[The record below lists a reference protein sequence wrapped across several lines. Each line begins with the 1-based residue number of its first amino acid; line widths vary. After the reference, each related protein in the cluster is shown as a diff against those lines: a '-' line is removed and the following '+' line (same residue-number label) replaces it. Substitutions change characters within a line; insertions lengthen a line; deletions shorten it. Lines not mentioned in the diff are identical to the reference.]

1 MIFHI
6 NYTSSDWQEEEEEGQ
21 ESMECIQANQIF
33 PRKPPVLEEE
43 SLQVPFPELHG
54 EFTEYVGR
62 AEDAI
67 IAMSRYRLHIKFK
80 ESIVNVPLQL
90 IETVECRDMFQLH
103 VTCKDCKVVRC
114 QFSTLEQCQ
123 VWLKRLSAAVRP
135 PSLLEDLFS
144 FAFHAWCVGVYA
156 GEKEQQG
163 ELCRPGE
170 HVTSWFKN
178 EVERM
183 GFDTQNAWRISDIN
197 SKLCSSYPQQLLVPA
212 WITDKE
218 LENVAAFRSWKRFPA
233 VVFRWV
239 CRTGAVIAR
248 CGQPEVSWWGWRN
261 ADDEHLVQSIAKAC
275 AVDGSSRKHLAIGSY
290 TNGTNEINGTNDLVD
305 TDFESSLTNSSE
317 VETLAIQP
325 QKLLILDARS
335 YAAAVANR
343 AKGGGCEC
351 PEYYPNCEVVFM
363 GMANIHSIRKSF
375 QSLRFLCTQMPDPAN
390 WLSALESTK
399 WLQHLSL
406 LLKAALLVVNA
417 VDRDHRPVLVHC
429 SDGWD
434 RTPQI
439 AALSK
444 LLLDPYYRT
453 IEGFQV
459 LVETEWLDF
468 GHKFADRCGHGENSE
483 DLNERCPVFLQW
495 LDCVHQL
502 QRQFPCS
509 FEFNEAFLVKM
520 VQHSYSCLF
529 GTFLCNSGK
538 EREDRRVRER
548 TCSVWSLLR
557 PANRILRNMLYSSH
571 SETLWLLFSSPT
583 TPSDESCAPYPVPG
597 ANTEDTP
604 LGRRPKTRSFDNLPS
619 ACELGSSLAP
629 NRRSSDPSLNEKWQD
644 HRRSLEL
651 NIAVGPDAGG
661 AQEQDG
667 RANSQPV
674 AAGPQAGMDDSELED
689 SPEGQQ
695 TELRDGASKGSV
707 SAGEAIEL
715 SIELAVAEGQM
726 ENILQEAT
734 KEEAGAEAQR
744 EVNATAAV
752 ARSPIDANG
761 TETEKEVKASD
772 FETDKQANANGAET
786 TITNGHHP
794 GNGTDEPE
802 EESGVSPA
810 SPPLPTDV
818 STDVP
823 EEQEALER
831 RESEELV
838 EQVLENCTAQEEP
851 EHNPTPSTAQP
862 APAAPRTFTNGFGER
877 TPEEPETAV
886 YLLPLEPESS
896 RHHSEALV
904 QADQRS
910 SLMESSTET
919 LTEEACS
926 RPEAPVQAPICPGP
940 QPRTEGRSQLS
951 CLRRVNGEAEPEQG
965 ASRTL
970 NGGHKRPSVSAFQSL
985 SAEPS
990 REGLCNGESSEG
1002 EPCGGPHWA
1011 KVNGERAQL
1020 SRQVSLASCSSL
1032 TLHRRGSCSQHR
1044 CFHTLLGRRAA
1055 TPSPEQPA
1063 RSHLDDDGL
1072 TLHMDTIQQRLRQI
1086 EAGHQMEVDMLKKQV
1101 QELWSRLEIVS
1112 FPLTQTSMTDSECN
1126 LDANCL
1132 SRCSTELF
1140 SEASWEQVD
1149 KNDTEVTRWY
1159 PDHLAAQCYGCESRF
1174 WLATRKHHCR
1184 NCGNVFCASCCD
1196 QKIPVPSQQLFEP
1209 TRVCKTCYG
1218 SLQINTTPNPMELE
1232 EPITAS
1238 SN

>member
-1 MIFHI
+1 
-6 NYTSSDWQEEEEEGQ
+6 
-21 ESMECIQANQIF
+21 
-33 PRKPPVLEEE
+33 
-43 SLQVPFPELHG
+43 
-54 EFTEYVGR
+54 
-62 AEDAI
+62 
-67 IAMSRYRLHIKFK
+67 
-80 ESIVNVPLQL
+80 VPLQL
-90 IETVECRDMFQLH
+90 IESVECRDMFQLH

-114 QFSTLEQCQ
+114 QFSAFEQCQ
-123 VWLKRLSAAVRP
+123 EWLKRLNAVVHP
-135 PSLLEDLFS
+135 PSRLEDLFS
-144 FAFHAWCVGVYA
+144 FAFHAWCMEVYA
-156 GEKEQQG
+156 GEKEQHG

-197 SKLCSSYPQQLLVPA
+197 SKFRLCPSYPQQLLVPA

-233 VVFRWV
+233 VVYRHQS
-239 CRTGAVIAR
+239 TGAVIAR

-261 ADDEHLVQSIAKAC
+261 ADDEHLVH
-275 AVDGSSRKHLAIGSY
+275 SSRKHLSNGSY
-290 TNGTNEINGTNDLVD
+290 ANGTDLPD
-305 TDFESSLTNSSE
+305 TDFESSMTNSSE
-317 VETLAIQP
+317 VETLATQP
-325 QKLLILDARS
+325 HKLLILDARS

-509 FEFNEAFLVKM
+509 FEFNEAFLVKL
-520 VQHSYSCLF
+520 VQHTYSCLF
-529 GTFLCNSGK
+529 GTFLCNSGN
-538 EREDRRVRER
+538 EREDRHVQER

-557 PANRILRNMLYSSH
+557 PANRTLRNMLYSSH
-571 SETLWLLFSSPT
+571 SETVLHPVCHVRNLMLSSPT
-583 TPSDESCAPYPVPG
+583 TPSDDSCAPYPVPG
-597 ANTEDTP
+597 ANPEDAP
-604 LGRRPKTRSFDNLPS
+604 LGRCTKTRSFDNLPS
-619 ACELGSSLAP
+619 ACELGSPLAP

-651 NIAVGPDAGG
+651 NMTVGTEEGGGQDQEEQHNGQPEDESYPDTA
-661 AQEQDG
+661 
-667 RANSQPV
+667 
-674 AAGPQAGMDDSELED
+674 DSELDD
-689 SPEGQQ
+689 SPQPRDSHTKLGRGAPEGPA
-695 TELRDGASKGSV
+695 T
-707 SAGEAIEL
+707 AGEDAEEAEL
-715 SIELAVAEGQM
+715 SVAVGVAEGQM

-734 KEEAGAEAQR
+734 KEEAGADVQR
-744 EVNATAAV
+744 EG
-752 ARSPIDANG
+752 SPSVSHVINSNDTELEVEAKTEEEEDQSAEVNG
-761 TETEKEVKASD
+761 TGTQPEPFS
-772 FETDKQANANGAET
+772 
-786 TITNGHHP
+786 NGHHP
-794 GNGTDEPE
+794 ENGVADTE
-802 EESGVSPA
+802 EDGVSLP
-810 SPPLPTDV
+810 SPPLPTQV
-818 STDVP
+818 AEEL
-823 EEQEALER
+823 EEQEAEVAQI
-831 RESEELV
+831 SEHLV
-838 EQVLENCTAQEEP
+838 DQVLENCSVREEP
-851 EHNPTPSTAQP
+851 AHRPSESSSAESES
-862 APAAPRTFTNGFGER
+862 AAHTTLTNGFTDR
-877 TPEEPETAV
+877 PEELSADEETCEN
-886 YLLPLEPESS
+886 PDSS
-896 RHHSEALV
+896 RDISDPIEHVDKKA
-904 QADQRS
+904 

-926 RPEAPVQAPICPGP
+926 RLEPPAQLPVCLSRQPFSEA
-940 QPRTEGRSQLS
+940 RSQPACKKGL
-951 CLRRVNGEAEPEQG
+951 ETAERG
-965 ASRTL
+965 VIRTL
-970 NGGHKRPSVSAFQSL
+970 NGGCKRPSVSAFQSVT
-985 SAEPS
+985 AEPIRDGVS
-990 REGLCNGESSEG
+990 NGEISDG
-1002 EPCGGPHWA
+1002 EPCGGLHWA
-1011 KVNGERAQL
+1011 KGNGERAPL
-1020 SRQVSLASCSSL
+1020 SRQVSLASCNSL
-1032 TLHRRGSCSQHR
+1032 ILHGRGSCSQHR
-1044 CFHTLLGRRAA
+1044 LCHMLLGRAA
-1055 TPSPEQPA
+1055 TSPDHPS

-1072 TLHMDTIQQRLRQI
+1072 TLHTDAIQQRLRQI
-1086 EAGHQMEVDMLKKQV
+1086 EAGHQMEVETLKKQV
-1101 QELWSRLEIVS
+1101 QELWSRLENQQHGSHRINGDIGDE
-1112 FPLTQTSMTDSECN
+1112 LTSMTDSEFN
-1126 LDANCL
+1126 LDPNCL

-1149 KNDTEVTRWY
+1149 KQDTEVTRWY

-1174 WLATRKHHCR
+1174 WLATRKHHCSGR
-1184 NCGNVFCASCCD
+1184 DPVQEVWNCGNVFCASCCD

-1209 TRVCKTCYG
+1209 SRVCKSCYS
-1218 SLQINTTPNPMELE
+1218 SLQLSAAPMDLELDK
-1232 EPITAS
+1232 PITAS

>member
-1 MIFHI
+1 M
-6 NYTSSDWQEEEEEGQ
+6 EEEGQ
-21 ESMECIQANQIF
+21 HSLECIQANQIF
-33 PRKPPVLEEE
+33 PKKSPVLEEE
-43 SLQVPFPELHG
+43 NMQVPFPELHG

-67 IAMSRYRLHIKFK
+67 IAMSNYRLHIKFK
-80 ESIVNVPLQL
+80 ESVVNVPLQL
-90 IETVECRDMFQLH
+90 IESVECRDMFQLH
-103 VTCKDCKVVRC
+103 VTCKDCKIVRC
-114 QFSTLEQCQ
+114 QFSTFEQCQ
-123 VWLKRLSAAVRP
+123 EWSKRLNVVIRP
-135 PSLLEDLFS
+135 PSRLEDLFS
-144 FAFHAWCVGVYA
+144 FAFHAWCMDVYA
-156 GEKEQQG
+156 GEKEQHG

-197 SKLCSSYPQQLLVPA
+197 SKFRLCPSYPQQLLVPA

-233 VVFRWV
+233 VVYRHLS
-239 CRTGAVIAR
+239 TGAVIAR

-275 AVDGSSRKHLAIGSY
+275 AVDGSSHKHLPNGSY
-290 TNGTNEINGTNDLVD
+290 TNGSDLPD
-305 TDFESSLTNSSE
+305 TDFESSMSNSSE
-317 VETLAIQP
+317 VETLVIQP
-325 QKLLILDARS
+325 HKLLILDARS

-439 AALSK
+439 VALSK

-509 FEFNEAFLVKM
+509 FEFNEAFLVKL
-520 VQHSYSCLF
+520 VQHTYSCLF

-538 EREDRRVRER
+538 EREDRHVQER

-557 PANRILRNMLYSSH
+557 PANRTLRNMLYSSH
-571 SETLWLLFSSPT
+571 SETVLHPVCHVRNLMLWTAVYLPSSSPT
-583 TPSDESCAPYPVPG
+583 TPSDDSCAPYPVPG
-597 ANTEDTP
+597 ANPEDAP
-604 LGRRPKTRSFDNLPS
+604 LARCTKTRSFDNLPS
-619 ACELGSSLAP
+619 ACELGSSLPP

-651 NIAVGPDAGG
+651 NMAVGPEGG
-661 AQEQDG
+661 GNQDQEVRPYGVGPYPDG
-667 RANSQPV
+667 V
-674 AAGPQAGMDDSELED
+674 DSELDD
-689 SPEGQQ
+689 SPQPQGSHAELGQ
-695 TELRDGASKGSV
+695 GASV
-707 SAGEAIEL
+707 SPAATGEEAEEAEL
-715 SIELAVAEGQM
+715 SVAVAEGQM

-734 KEEAGAEAQR
+734 KEEAGADQR
-744 EVNATAAV
+744 EGSAADTHVINTVDTEVENEANIKDNGNEVQREAFTNGHHAENGVMEAEEDGEPPPLSKQKAEELDQQAAEVTQTPEGLVKQDVENSSVQEEV
-752 ARSPIDANG
+752 AR
-761 TETEKEVKASD
+761 
-772 FETDKQANANGAET
+772 GACESGLGEPHQPAAHR
-786 TITNGHHP
+786 TITNGFV
-794 GNGTDEPE
+794 DRSPE
-802 EESGVSPA
+802 EPRVDEETCPDRGVSEP
-810 SPPLPTDV
+810 
-818 STDVP
+818 
-823 EEQEALER
+823 
-831 RESEELV
+831 V
-838 EQVLENCTAQEEP
+838 EQVDKRA
-851 EHNPTPSTAQP
+851 
-862 APAAPRTFTNGFGER
+862 
-877 TPEEPETAV
+877 
-886 YLLPLEPESS
+886 
-896 RHHSEALV
+896 
-904 QADQRS
+904 

-919 LTEEACS
+919 LTEEACNRS
-926 RPEAPVQAPICPGP
+926 ELPAQPPVCLSH
-940 QPRTEGRSQLS
+940 QPDSDGRSLLP
-951 CLRRVNGEAEPEQG
+951 CARKEKGLEAGEHG
-965 ASRTL
+965 FIRTL
-970 NGGHKRPSVSAFQSL
+970 NGGTKRPSVSAFQSV
-985 SAEPS
+985 SADFS
-990 REGLCNGESSEG
+990 RDGLYNGDSSDG
-1002 EPCGGPHWA
+1002 EPCGGPHWT
-1011 KVNGERAQL
+1011 KGNGERAPL
-1020 SRQVSLASCSSL
+1020 SRQMSLASCNSL
-1032 TLHRRGSCSQHR
+1032 ILHPRGSCSQHR
-1044 CFHTLLGRRAA
+1044 WCHALLGRVAI
-1055 TPSPEQPA
+1055 SPEQPS

-1072 TLHMDTIQQRLRQI
+1072 TLHTDAIQQRLRQI
-1086 EAGHQMEVDMLKKQV
+1086 EAGHQMEVETLKKQV
-1101 QELWSRLEIVS
+1101 QELWSRLENQQHTGSHRINGDMGDEV
-1112 FPLTQTSMTDSECN
+1112 TSMTDSEYN
-1126 LDANCL
+1126 LDPNCL

-1149 KNDTEVTRWY
+1149 KQDTEVTRWY

-1174 WLATRKHHCR
+1174 WLATRKHHCSGSEPVQEVW

-1209 TRVCKTCYG
+1209 SRVCKTCFS
-1218 SLQINTTPNPMELE
+1218 SLQLSSVPLDLELE
-1232 EPITAS
+1232 KPITAS

>member
-1 MIFHI
+1 PKK
-6 NYTSSDWQEEEEEGQ
+6 S
-21 ESMECIQANQIF
+21 
-33 PRKPPVLEEE
+33 PVLEEE
-43 SLQVPFPELHG
+43 NMQVPFPELHG

-67 IAMSRYRLHIKFK
+67 IAISNYRLHIKFK
-80 ESIVNVPLQL
+80 ESVVNVPLQL
-90 IETVECRDMFQLH
+90 IENSECRDMFQLH

-114 QFSTLEQCQ
+114 QFSTFEQCQ
-123 VWLKRLSAAVRP
+123 EWLKRLNAVVRP
-135 PSLLEDLFS
+135 PSRLEDLFS
-144 FAFHAWCVGVYA
+144 FAFHAWCMEVYA
-156 GEKEQQG
+156 GEKEQHG

-183 GFDTQNAWRISDIN
+183 CFDTQNAWRISDIN
-197 SKLCSSYPQQLLVPA
+197 SKFRLCPSYPQQLLVPA

-233 VVFRWV
+233 VVYRHQT
-239 CRTGAVIAR
+239 TGAVIAR

-275 AVDGSSRKHLAIGSY
+275 AVDSSSRKHLSNGSY
-290 TNGTNEINGTNDLVD
+290 TNGNDLPD
-305 TDFESSLTNSSE
+305 TDFESSMTNSSE
-317 VETLAIQP
+317 VETLATQP
-325 QKLLILDARS
+325 HKLLILDARS

-439 AALSK
+439 VALSK

-453 IEGFQV
+453 VEGFQV
-459 LVETEWLDF
+459 LVETDWLDF

-509 FEFNEAFLVKM
+509 FEFNEAFLVKL
-520 VQHSYSCLF
+520 VQHTYSCLF

-538 EREDRRVRER
+538 EREDRHVQER

-557 PANRILRNMLYSSH
+557 PANRTLRNMLYSTH
-571 SETLWLLFSSPT
+571 SETVLHPVCHVRNLMLWTAVYLPSSSPT
-583 TPSDESCAPYPVPG
+583 TPSDDSCAPYPVPG
-597 ANTEDTP
+597 CNPEDAP
-604 LGRRPKTRSFDNLPS
+604 LGRRTKTRSFDNLPS

-651 NIAVGPDAGG
+651 NMAVRPNGVGTAETGAEAEKAELSVAVG
-661 AQEQDG
+661 
-667 RANSQPV
+667 
-674 AAGPQAGMDDSELED
+674 
-689 SPEGQQ
+689 
-695 TELRDGASKGSV
+695 
-707 SAGEAIEL
+707 
-715 SIELAVAEGQM
+715 VAEGQM
-726 ENILQEAT
+726 ENILKEAT
-734 KEEAGAEAQR
+734 KEEAGADVQR
-744 EVNATAAV
+744 EGSAAV
-752 ARSPIDANG
+752 THVITTVD
-761 TETEKEVKASD
+761 TEVKKEAKVEED
-772 FETDKQANANGAET
+772 DECAKVNGAEMQREAF
-786 TITNGHHP
+786 TNGHHLE
-794 GNGTDEPE
+794 NGIMGPE
-802 EESGVSPA
+802 EVDE
-810 SPPLPTDV
+810 SPPLPT
-818 STDVP
+818 
-823 EEQEALER
+823 QKA
-831 RESEELV
+831 EELDQQAAEV
-838 EQVLENCTAQEEP
+838 TQSPEDLVKQDAENCSVLEELAHGPSESGSGEP
-851 EHNPTPSTAQP
+851 EQP
-862 APAAPRTFTNGFGER
+862 AAHRTITNGFVDR
-877 TPEEPETAV
+877 SPEEPGVDEETCPDSESDNGV
-886 YLLPLEPESS
+886 SEPVEQGDK
-896 RHHSEALV
+896 RA
-904 QADQRS
+904 

-926 RPEAPVQAPICPGP
+926 RLEQPAQPPICPSH
-940 QPRTEGRSQLS
+940 QPCSDGRNQPPCSRKEKGLET
-951 CLRRVNGEAEPEQG
+951 GEQG
-965 ASRTL
+965 FIRTL
-970 NGGHKRPSVSAFQSL
+970 NGGSKRPSVSAFQSV
-985 SAEPS
+985 SADLN
-990 REGLCNGESSEG
+990 REGLCNGDSSDG
-1002 EPCGGPHWA
+1002 EPCGGHHWA
-1011 KVNGERAQL
+1011 KGNGERIPL
-1020 SRQVSLASCSSL
+1020 SRQVSLASCNSL
-1032 TLHRRGSCSQHR
+1032 ILHPRGSCSQHR
-1044 CFHTLLGRRAA
+1044 WCHTLLGRAA
-1055 TPSPEQPA
+1055 ISPEQPS

-1072 TLHMDTIQQRLRQI
+1072 TLHTDAIQQRLRQI
-1086 EAGHQMEVDMLKKQV
+1086 EAGHQMEVETLKKQV
-1101 QELWSRLEIVS
+1101 QELWSRLENQQHAGSHRINGDMGDEV
-1112 FPLTQTSMTDSECN
+1112 TSMTDSEYN

-1149 KNDTEVTRWY
+1149 KQDTEVTRWY

-1174 WLATRKHHCR
+1174 WLATRRHHCR

-1209 TRVCKTCYG
+1209 SRVCKTCYG
-1218 SLQINTTPNPMELE
+1218 SLKLSPAPLDLDLELE
-1232 EPITAS
+1232 KPIAAS

>member
-1 MIFHI
+1 M
-6 NYTSSDWQEEEEEGQ
+6 EEEGQ
-21 ESMECIQANQIF
+21 QSLECIQANQIF
-33 PRKPPVLEEE
+33 PKKSPVLEEE
-43 SLQVPFPELHG
+43 NMQVPFPELHG

-67 IAMSRYRLHIKFK
+67 IAMSNYRLHIKFK

-90 IETVECRDMFQLH
+90 IECVEGRDMFQLH

-114 QFSTLEQCQ
+114 QFSTFEQCQ
-123 VWLKRLSAAVRP
+123 EWLKRLNAAVRP
-135 PSLLEDLFS
+135 PSRLEDLFS
-144 FAFHAWCVGVYA
+144 FAFHAWCMEVYA
-156 GEKEQQG
+156 GEKEQHG

-197 SKLCSSYPQQLLVPA
+197 SKFRLCPSYPQQLLVPA

-233 VVFRWV
+233 VVYRHQS
-239 CRTGAVIAR
+239 TGAVIAR

-275 AVDGSSRKHLAIGSY
+275 AVDGSGRKHLANGSY
-290 TNGTNEINGTNDLVD
+290 TNGSDLPES
-305 TDFESSLTNSSE
+305 DFDSSMTNSSE

-325 QKLLILDARS
+325 HKLLILDARS

-439 AALSK
+439 VALSK

-509 FEFNEAFLVKM
+509 FEFNEAFLVKL
-520 VQHSYSCLF
+520 VQHTYSCLF

-538 EREDRRVRER
+538 EREDRHVQER

-557 PANRILRNMLYSSH
+557 PANRTLRNMLYSSH
-571 SETLWLLFSSPT
+571 SETVLHPVCHVRNLMLWTAVYLPSSSPT
-583 TPSDESCAPYPVPG
+583 TPSDDSCAPYPVPG
-597 ANTEDTP
+597 ANPEDAP

-619 ACELGSSLAP
+619 ACELGSALAP

-651 NIAVGPDAGG
+651 NMAVGPEGG
-661 AQEQDG
+661 GNQEFQPNADG
-667 RANSQPV
+667 PGADGQHSELGD
-674 AAGPQAGMDDSELED
+674 GPQTQESPAGLRQDAPV
-689 SPEGQQ
+689 SP
-695 TELRDGASKGSV
+695 
-707 SAGEAIEL
+707 AGEEVKEVEL
-715 SIELAVAEGQM
+715 SVVVGVAEGQM
-726 ENILQEAT
+726 ENILQDAT
-734 KEEAGAEAQR
+734 EDAGADMQGPSPAAG
-744 EVNATAAV
+744 VTAA
-752 ARSPIDANG
+752 DAAV
-761 TETEKEVKASD
+761 KWEVES
-772 FETDKQANANGAET
+772 ERENLLTVVNGAEMQRD
-786 TITNGHHP
+786 IIANGHHP
-794 GNGTDEPE
+794 ENGGTEAEDDGHSAPWPSQKEEGLHQEPADDAQTAEGAVEQGAERPSVE
-802 EESGVSPA
+802 EEPSSGEQQPSAALRTVTNGFVDS
-810 SPPLPTDV
+810 S
-818 STDVP
+818 P
-823 EEQEALER
+823 EEQDVDEACPV
-831 RESEELV
+831 S
-838 EQVLENCTAQEEP
+838 EP
-851 EHNPTPSTAQP
+851 EHGGPQL
-862 APAAPRTFTNGFGER
+862 GEQGDKR
-877 TPEEPETAV
+877 G
-886 YLLPLEPESS
+886 
-896 RHHSEALV
+896 
-904 QADQRS
+904 

-926 RPEAPVQAPICPGP
+926 KLELSAQQSVLADR
-940 QPRTEGRSQLS
+940 QPHGDGRSQHP
-951 CLRRVNGEAEPEQG
+951 CFRKDKEAAEHG
-965 ASRTL
+965 FSRTL
-970 NGGHKRPSVSAFQSL
+970 NGGSKHSSVGAFQSA
-985 SAEPS
+985 SAELS
-990 REGLCNGESSEG
+990 REGLHNGDCSDG
-1002 EPCGGPHWA
+1002 DPCVGPHWS
-1011 KVNGERAQL
+1011 KGTGERAPL
-1020 SRQVSLASCSSL
+1020 SRQVSLASCNSL
-1032 TLHRRGSCSQHR
+1032 ILHPRGFCSQHR
-1044 CFHTLLGRRAA
+1044 WCHAVLSRA
-1055 TPSPEQPA
+1055 TVSPEQPA

-1072 TLHMDTIQQRLRQI
+1072 TLHTDAIQQRLRQI
-1086 EAGHQMEVDMLKKQV
+1086 EAGHQMEVETLKKQV
-1101 QELWSRLEIVS
+1101 QELWSRLENQQHAGSHRINGDVGDEV
-1112 FPLTQTSMTDSECN
+1112 TSTTDSEYN
-1126 LDANCL
+1126 LDPNCL

-1149 KNDTEVTRWY
+1149 KQDTEVTRWY

-1174 WLATRKHHCR
+1174 WLATRKHHCSGR
-1184 NCGNVFCASCCD
+1184 EAVQEVWNCGNVFCASCCD
-1196 QKIPVPSQQLFEP
+1196 QKMPVPSQQLFEP
-1209 TRVCKTCYG
+1209 CRVCKNCYS
-1218 SLQINTTPNPMELE
+1218 SLQLSSAPLDHELE
-1232 EPITAS
+1232 KPITAS

>member
-1 MIFHI
+1 M
-6 NYTSSDWQEEEEEGQ
+6 EEKGQ
-21 ESMECIQANQIF
+21 QSLECIQANQIF
-33 PRKPPVLEEE
+33 PKKSPVLEEE
-43 SLQVPFPELHG
+43 NMQVPFPELHG
-54 EFTEYVGR
+54 EFAEYVGR

-67 IAMSRYRLHIKFK
+67 IAVSNYRLHIKFK
-80 ESIVNVPLQL
+80 ESVVNVPLQL
-90 IETVECRDMFQLH
+90 VETVECRDMFQLH

-114 QFSTLEQCQ
+114 QFSTFEQCQ
-123 VWLKRLSAAVRP
+123 EWLKRLNTVVRP
-135 PSLLEDLFS
+135 PSRLENLFS
-144 FAFHAWCVGVYA
+144 FAFHAWCMDVYA
-156 GEKEQQG
+156 GEKEQHG

-197 SKLCSSYPQQLLVPA
+197 SKFRLCPSYPQQLLVPA

-218 LENVAAFRSWKRFPA
+218 LENVAAFRSWKRFPS
-233 VVFRWV
+233 VVYRHQT
-239 CRTGAVIAR
+239 TGAVIAR

-275 AVDGSSRKHLAIGSY
+275 AVDGSSRKHISNGGY
-290 TNGTNEINGTNDLVD
+290 TNGNDLPD
-305 TDFESSLTNSSE
+305 TDFESSMTNSSE
-317 VETLAIQP
+317 VETLATQP
-325 QKLLILDARS
+325 HKLLILDARS

-439 AALSK
+439 VALSK
-444 LLLDPYYRT
+444 VLLDPYYRT

-459 LVETEWLDF
+459 LLETDWLDF

-483 DLNERCPVFLQW
+483 DVNERCPVFLQW

-509 FEFNEAFLVKM
+509 FEFNEAFLVKL
-520 VQHSYSCLF
+520 VQHTYSCLF

-538 EREDRRVRER
+538 EREDRHVQER

-557 PANRILRNMLYSSH
+557 PANRALRNMLYSSH
-571 SETLWLLFSSPT
+571 SETVLHPVCHVRNLMLWTAVYLPSSSPT

-597 ANTEDTP
+597 GNPEDAP
-604 LGRRPKTRSFDNLPS
+604 LGRRTKTRSFDNLPS

-651 NIAVGPDAGG
+651 NMAVGPEGG
-661 AQEQDG
+661 GNPDQE
-667 RANSQPV
+667 
-674 AAGPQAGMDDSELED
+674 
-689 SPEGQQ
+689 
-695 TELRDGASKGSV
+695 
-707 SAGEAIEL
+707 EAEL
-715 SIELAVAEGQM
+715 SVAVGVAESQM

-734 KEEAGAEAQR
+734 KEEAGADVQR
-744 EVNATAAV
+744 EGSAAV
-752 ARSPIDANG
+752 KHVTDTLDHQAAEVTQAP
-761 TETEKEVKASD
+761 EELEKQDVENSSVQEELAHGPSESGSD
-772 FETDKQANANGAET
+772 EPEQPAAHR
-786 TITNGHHP
+786 TITNGFV
-794 GNGTDEPE
+794 DR
-802 EESGVSPA
+802 S
-810 SPPLPTDV
+810 
-818 STDVP
+818 
-823 EEQEALER
+823 
-831 RESEELV
+831 
-838 EQVLENCTAQEEP
+838 
-851 EHNPTPSTAQP
+851 
-862 APAAPRTFTNGFGER
+862 
-877 TPEEPETAV
+877 PEEPDVAEETC
-886 YLLPLEPESS
+886 PDCD
-896 RHHSEALV
+896 HSVTKQVDKMA
-904 QADQRS
+904 

-926 RPEAPVQAPICPGP
+926 RMELPP
-940 QPRTEGRSQLS
+940 QPPVCPTRHPCSDGRNQPP
-951 CLRRVNGEAEPEQG
+951 CFRKE
-965 ASRTL
+965 TL
-970 NGGHKRPSVSAFQSL
+970 NGGCKRPSVSAFQCVSADL
-985 SAEPS
+985 S
-990 REGLCNGESSEG
+990 RDGFYNGDSSDA
-1002 EPCGGPHWA
+1002 EPCGGHHWV
-1011 KVNGERAQL
+1011 KGNGERVPL
-1020 SRQVSLASCSSL
+1020 SRQVSLASCNSL
-1032 TLHRRGSCSQHR
+1032 ILHPRGSCSQHR
-1044 CFHTLLGRRAA
+1044 WCHALLGRAA
-1055 TPSPEQPA
+1055 ISPEQPS

-1072 TLHMDTIQQRLRQI
+1072 TLHTDAIQQRLRQI
-1086 EAGHQMEVDMLKKQV
+1086 EAGHQLEVETLKKQV
-1101 QELWSRLEIVS
+1101 QELWSRLENQQHAGSQRFNGDMGDEV
-1112 FPLTQTSMTDSECN
+1112 TSMTDSEYN
-1126 LDANCL
+1126 LDPNCL

-1149 KNDTEVTRWY
+1149 KQDTEVTRWY

-1174 WLATRKHHCR
+1174 WLAARKHHCR

-1196 QKIPVPSQQLFEP
+1196 QKIPVPSQQLFDP
-1209 TRVCKTCYG
+1209 SRVCKSCYG
-1218 SLQINTTPNPMELE
+1218 SLKLSPAPLDLDLELE
-1232 EPITAS
+1232 KPITAS

>member
-1 MIFHI
+1 IL
-6 NYTSSDWQEEEEEGQ
+6 
-21 ESMECIQANQIF
+21 ECIQANQIF
-33 PRKPPVLEEE
+33 PKKSPVLEEE
-43 SLQVPFPELHG
+43 NMQVPFPELHG
-54 EFTEYVGR
+54 ESTEYVGR

-67 IAMSRYRLHIKFK
+67 IATSNYRLHIKFK
-80 ESIVNVPLQL
+80 ESVVNCLYHSCQ
-90 IETVECRDMFQLH
+90 
-103 VTCKDCKVVRC
+103 C
-114 QFSTLEQCQ
+114 QFSTFEQCQ
-123 VWLKRLSAAVRP
+123 EWLKRLNTVARP
-135 PSLLEDLFS
+135 PSRLEDLFS
-144 FAFHAWCVGVYA
+144 FAFHAHCMNVYA
-156 GEKEQQG
+156 GEKEQHG

-197 SKLCSSYPQQLLVPA
+197 SKFRLCPSYPQQLLVPA

-233 VVFRWV
+233 VVYRHQT
-239 CRTGAVIAR
+239 TGAVIAR

-275 AVDGSSRKHLAIGSY
+275 AVDSSSCKHLSNGNY
-290 TNGTNEINGTNDLVD
+290 TNGSDLPD
-305 TDFESSLTNSSE
+305 TDFESSMTNSSE

-325 QKLLILDARS
+325 HKLLILDARS

-439 AALSK
+439 VALSK

-483 DLNERCPVFLQW
+483 DVNERCPVFLQW

-509 FEFNEAFLVKM
+509 FEFNEAFLVKL
-520 VQHSYSCLF
+520 VQHTYSCLF

-538 EREDRRVRER
+538 EREDRRVQER

-557 PANRILRNMLYSSH
+557 PANRTLRNMLYSSH
-571 SETLWLLFSSPT
+571 SETVLHPVCHVRNLMLWTAVYLPSSSPT
-583 TPSDESCAPYPVPG
+583 TPSDDSCAPYPVPG
-597 ANTEDTP
+597 GNPEDTP
-604 LGRRPKTRSFDNLPS
+604 LARRTKTRSFDNLPS
-619 ACELGSSLAP
+619 ACELGNSLAP

-651 NIAVGPDAGG
+651 NMAVG
-661 AQEQDG
+661 
-667 RANSQPV
+667 
-674 AAGPQAGMDDSELED
+674 AAE
-689 SPEGQQ
+689 
-695 TELRDGASKGSV
+695 T
-707 SAGEAIEL
+707 GE
-715 SIELAVAEGQM
+715 

-734 KEEAGAEAQR
+734 KEEAGADVQREGSAAVTQVVNTVDTLVEKEAQV
-744 EVNATAAV
+744 EKDDQCAKV
-752 ARSPIDANG
+752 NG
-761 TETEKEVKASD
+761 TESQTEAL
-772 FETDKQANANGAET
+772 A
-786 TITNGHHP
+786 NGHHP
-794 GNGTDEPE
+794 ENGVTEAE
-802 EESGVSPA
+802 EDGE
-810 SPPLPTDV
+810 SPPLPT
-818 STDVP
+818 
-823 EEQEALER
+823 QKA
-831 RESEELV
+831 EELDQQAAEVTQTPDDLVKQDV
-838 EQVLENCTAQEEP
+838 ENSSVQEELAHGPNESGSNEP
-851 EHNPTPSTAQP
+851 EQP
-862 APAAPRTFTNGFGER
+862 AAHRTMTNGFLDSS
-877 TPEEPETAV
+877 PEEPGVEEETCPDSEPDHGV
-886 YLLPLEPESS
+886 LELGEQLDK
-896 RHHSEALV
+896 RT
-904 QADQRS
+904 

-919 LTEEACS
+919 LTEEACTRLELTAHPVCPS
-926 RPEAPVQAPICPGP
+926 R
-940 QPRTEGRSQLS
+940 QPCSDGRSQPPCSRKEKGLET
-951 CLRRVNGEAEPEQG
+951 GEHG
-965 ASRTL
+965 FIRTL
-970 NGGHKRPSVSAFQSL
+970 NGGSKRPSVSAFQSM
-985 SAEPS
+985 SADLN
-990 REGLCNGESSEG
+990 RDGVYNGDSFEV

-1011 KVNGERAQL
+1011 KGNGEKVPL
-1020 SRQVSLASCSSL
+1020 SRQVSLASCNSL
-1032 TLHRRGSCSQHR
+1032 ILHPRGSCSQHR
-1044 CFHTLLGRRAA
+1044 WCHASLGRAA
-1055 TPSPEQPA
+1055 ISPEQPS

-1072 TLHMDTIQQRLRQI
+1072 TLHTDAIQQRLRQI
-1086 EAGHQMEVDMLKKQV
+1086 EAGHQMEVETLKKQV
-1101 QELWSRLEIVS
+1101 QELWSRLENQHHAGSHRINGDMGDEV
-1112 FPLTQTSMTDSECN
+1112 TSMTDSEYN
-1126 LDANCL
+1126 LDPNCL

-1149 KNDTEVTRWY
+1149 KQDTEVTRWY

-1209 TRVCKTCYG
+1209 SRVCKTCYG
-1218 SLQINTTPNPMELE
+1218 SLQLSPAPLDLELDK
-1232 EPITAS
+1232 PITAS

>member
-1 MIFHI
+1 M
-6 NYTSSDWQEEEEEGQ
+6 EEEGQ
-21 ESMECIQANQIF
+21 KSLECIQANQIF
-33 PRKPPVLEEE
+33 PKKSPVLEEE
-43 SLQVPFPELHG
+43 NMQVPFPELHG

-67 IAMSRYRLHIKFK
+67 IATSNYRLHIKFK
-80 ESIVNVPLQL
+80 ESVVNVPLQL
-90 IETVECRDMFQLH
+90 IENVECRDMFQLH

-114 QFSTLEQCQ
+114 QFSTFEQCQ
-123 VWLKRLSAAVRP
+123 EWLKRLNVVVRP
-135 PSLLEDLFS
+135 PSRLEDLFS
-144 FAFHAWCVGVYA
+144 FAFHAWCMDVYA
-156 GEKEQQG
+156 GEKEQHG

-197 SKLCSSYPQQLLVPA
+197 SKFRLCPSYPQQLLVPA

-233 VVFRWV
+233 VVYRHLS
-239 CRTGAVIAR
+239 TGAVIAR

-275 AVDGSSRKHLAIGSY
+275 AVDGSSRKHLLNGSCS
-290 TNGTNEINGTNDLVD
+290 NGSDLPD

-317 VETLAIQP
+317 AETLAIQP
-325 QKLLILDARS
+325 HKLLILDARS

-509 FEFNEAFLVKM
+509 FEFNEAFLVKL
-520 VQHSYSCLF
+520 VQHTYSCLF

-538 EREDRRVRER
+538 EREDRHVQER

-557 PANRILRNMLYSSH
+557 PANRTLRNMLYSSH
-571 SETLWLLFSSPT
+571 SEAVLHPVCHVRNLMLWTAVYLPSSSPT
-583 TPSDESCAPYPVPG
+583 TPSDDSCAPYPMPG
-597 ANTEDTP
+597 ANPEDAP
-604 LGRRPKTRSFDNLPS
+604 LGRCTKTRSFDNLPS
-619 ACELGSSLAP
+619 ACELGSSLPP

-651 NIAVGPDAGG
+651 SMAVGPEAGSGPDQEARPSGAGPDHQLEDGPPPRDQDAAQD
-661 AQEQDG
+661 AQE
-667 RANSQPV
+667 A
-674 AAGPQAGMDDSELED
+674 
-689 SPEGQQ
+689 
-695 TELRDGASKGSV
+695 
-707 SAGEAIEL
+707 EL
-715 SIELAVAEGQM
+715 SVPVGVAEGQM
-726 ENILQEAT
+726 ENILQEAS
-734 KEEAGAEAQR
+734 KEEAGAAPR
-744 EVNATAAV
+744 KGRRASEVL
-752 ARSPIDANG
+752 SPPDV
-761 TETEKEVKASD
+761 EKEMEAEVQEEVQEQRPEPAD
-772 FETDKQANANGAET
+772 GPPAENALTA
-786 TITNGHHP
+786 
-794 GNGTDEPE
+794 PE
-802 EESGVSPA
+802 EEGDSEADSKEGDLKEGDSEEADQPA
-810 SPPLPTDV
+810 ASAGP
-818 STDVP
+818 
-823 EEQEALER
+823 QEAQHGTPEPSLP
-831 RESEELV
+831 
-838 EQVLENCTAQEEP
+838 EN
-851 EHNPTPSTAQP
+851 
-862 APAAPRTFTNGFGER
+862 RTLTNGFVDGSPDSEH
-877 TPEEPETAV
+877 EPEQA
-886 YLLPLEPESS
+886 EPVDK
-896 RHHSEALV
+896 RA
-904 QADQRS
+904 

-919 LTEEACS
+919 LTEEACG
-926 RPEAPVQAPICPGP
+926 RPEPPAAPSSCTPPPPCSEGGTDPCSRQETGVETGVETGLEAGLKNGPENGPENGPGTGP
-940 QPRTEGRSQLS
+940 GT
-951 CLRRVNGEAEPEQG
+951 GEHGP
-965 ASRTL
+965 SRTPHR
-970 NGGHKRPSVSAFQSL
+970 GSWQPSVSALQP
-985 SAEPS
+985 ADPG
-990 REGLCNGESSEG
+990 RDGLCNGDGADADPS
-1002 EPCGGPHWA
+1002 GGAPWPRGG
-1011 KVNGERAQL
+1011 GERAPL
-1020 SRQVSLASCSSL
+1020 SRQVSQASCNSL
-1032 TLHRRGSCSQHR
+1032 ILHPRGSCSQHR
-1044 CFHTLLGRRAA
+1044 WCHGAAGRAA
-1055 TPSPEQPA
+1055 ASPEQPS

-1072 TLHMDTIQQRLRQI
+1072 TLHTDAIQQRLRQI
-1086 EAGHQMEVDMLKKQV
+1086 EAGHQMEVETLKKQV
-1101 QELWSRLEIVS
+1101 QELWSRLENQQHAGSHRLNGDTGDEV
-1112 FPLTQTSMTDSECN
+1112 TSMTDSEYN
-1126 LDANCL
+1126 LDPNCL

-1149 KNDTEVTRWY
+1149 KQDTEWQGACQGGTAVTSSA
-1159 PDHLAAQCYGCESRF
+1159 PAA
-1174 WLATRKHHCR
+1174 ATRRSLCQASS
-1184 NCGNVFCASCCD
+1184 CSSPAACAGAATAACSWA
-1196 QKIPVPSQQLFEP
+1196 PPP
-1209 TRVCKTCYG
+1209 W
-1218 SLQINTTPNPMELE
+1218 
-1232 EPITAS
+1232 TAS
-1238 SN
+1238 WTSPSPPAPTDPPAAGRGSPQNVLWQFSHFSDEPGWPLQLSG